1 MNMLHNIARKFIEFD
16 KQIRNIWYEYIY
28 LEEVISNTPLSIFP
42 KEKLLVRQGEL
53 LTVKELEH

>member
-1 MNMLHNIARKFIEFD
+1 MLHNIARKFIEFD

-28 LEEVISNTPLSIFP
+28 LEEVISNTLYQYSQ
-42 KEKLLVRQGEL
+42 KKKLQLRQGEL